1 LRSVARASP
10 RECACFATLF
20 AESLRVLMTSPPS
33 PLLAAIA
40 DAQTVLRHVEA
51 RVLGKPEACR
61 LALLAFLADGHL
73 LLEDVPGVGKTTLA
87 RALSS
92 ALGGTQKRVQSTSDL
107 LPSDI
112 VGLTVLDP
120 EARSFVFRPGPVFTN
135 VLLVDEINR
144 ASPRTQSALLE
155 AMHERSV
162 TVDGVTHALP
172 RPFFV
177 VATQNPGD
185 FVGTSPLPESQ
196 LDRFLVRTSLGYPAR
211 STELELVRRGT
222 LDDLP
227 GAPPLSVE
235 RVVALQHAAAQVRLE
250 DSVADY
256 LLAIVEA
263 SRIHERVSVG
273 VSTRG
278 AMAFARAA
286 RAQAL
291 LAGRTYATPDDVKA
305 VARPVLA
312 HRLRLAVATQ
322 GFAVRREESEGVVDD
337 VLRRVRVP
345 V

>member
-1 LRSVARASP
+1 
-10 RECACFATLF
+10 
-20 AESLRVLMTSPPS
+20 MTALPS

-40 DAQTVLRHVEA
+40 DAQTLLRHLEA

-87 RALSS
+87 RALAS

-107 LPSDI
+107 LPSDV

-120 EARSFVFRPGPVFTN
+120 ETRQFRFRSGPVFAN

-155 AMHERSV
+155 AMHERAV
-162 TVDGVTHALP
+162 TVDGTTHPLP

-196 LDRFLVRTSLGYPAR
+196 LDRFLVRASLGYPGHA
-211 STELELVRRGT
+211 TELDLVRLGT
-222 LDDLP
+222 FEESS
-227 GAPPLSVE
+227 GEPPLPPA
-235 RVVALQHAAAQVRLE
+235 RVAACQLATSQVSMDDAIAE
-250 DSVADY
+250 Y
-256 LLAIVEA
+256 LLLIVEA
-263 SRIHERVSVG
+263 SRRHERVAIG

-278 AMAFARAA
+278 AMAFSRAA
-286 RAQAL
+286 RAHAL
-291 LAGRTYATPDDVKA
+291 LAGRPFTIPDDVKA

-312 HRLRLAVATQ
+312 HRLRLGAASQ
-322 GFAVRREESEGVVDD
+322 GFGVRREEAEALVDD
-337 VLRRVRVP
+337 LVRRVRAP

>member
-1 LRSVARASP
+1 MRRLPNRSGIA
-10 RECACFATLF
+10 
-20 AESLRVLMTSPPS
+20 MTAMPS

-40 DAQTVLRHVEA
+40 DAQVLLRHLEA

-87 RALSS
+87 RALAS
-92 ALGGTQKRVQSTSDL
+92 ALGGAQKRVQSTSDL
-107 LPSDI
+107 LPSDV

-120 EARSFVFRPGPVFTN
+120 ESRAFRFRPGPVFTN

-155 AMHERSV
+155 AMHERAV
-162 TVDGVTHALP
+162 TVDGTTYPLP

-196 LDRFLVRTSLGYPAR
+196 LDRFLVRTSLGYPGPA
-211 STELELVRRGT
+211 TELALLKRGT
-222 LDDLP
+222 FDDP
-227 GAPPLSVE
+227 GGDSPLAPD
-235 RVVALQHAAAQVRLE
+235 RVLALQHAAAQVALE
-250 DSVADY
+250 DAVGEY
-256 LLAIVEA
+256 ILAVVQGT
-263 SRIHERVSVG
+263 RQHERVAVG

-286 RAQAL
+286 KAHAL
-291 LAGRTYATPDDVKA
+291 LGGRGFATPDDVKA

-312 HRLRLAVATQ
+312 HRLRLSSAAQ
-322 GFAVRREESEGVVDD
+322 GFGVRREEAEALVDD

>member
-1 LRSVARASP
+1 
-10 RECACFATLF
+10 
-20 AESLRVLMTSPPS
+20 MTAMPS

-40 DAQTVLRHVEA
+40 DTQVLLRHLEA

-61 LALLAFLADGHL
+61 LAMLAFLADGHL

-87 RALSS
+87 RALAS

-107 LPSDI
+107 LPSDV

-120 EARSFVFRPGPVFTN
+120 DSRSFRFRPGPIFAN

-155 AMHERSV
+155 AMHEKSV
-162 TVDGVTHALP
+162 TVDGVSYALP

-196 LDRFLVRTSLGYPAR
+196 LDRFLVRTSLGYPGHA
-211 STELELVRRGT
+211 TELDLVKRGT
-222 LDDLP
+222 LTFDDAPSPLP
-227 GAPPLSVE
+227 TE
-235 RVVALQHAAAQVRLE
+235 RVLALQRAAASVTLE
-250 DSVADY
+250 DSVADF
-256 LLAIVEA
+256 LLRVVEGTR
-263 SRIHERVSVG
+263 SHERIAVG

-278 AMAFARAA
+278 AMGFARAT

-291 LAGRTYATPDDVKA
+291 LAGRAYATPDDVKA
-305 VARPVLA
+305 VARAVLA
-312 HRLRLAVATQ
+312 HRLRLGSATQ
-322 GFAVRREESEGVVDD
+322 GFGVRRDEGEALVED